1 MIIFKGRLLN
11 NLAIESRT
19 SSCQCRSLHG
29 FQTSHFRLQSI
40 QNYASHCHCQTSFPS
55 FAHRHVKSL
64 YWADALFL
72 DSWVTARRFRSA
84 LCSEVLIRN
93 ILIWSYP
100 QCLLRDQWIIERLSK
115 AMSATLI
122 ISCQFHRKFHFIWKK
137 SDSSVSSRSKDQQ
150 PLELRLK
157 LKLCSLTNGLSM
169 SKSQN
174 KLSGV
179 SMF

>member
-1 MIIFKGRLLN
+1 MQVSTWLSNITFQV
-11 NLAIESRT
+11 AIDSEL
-19 SSCQCRSLHG
+19 CQSLPLSDIVSKLCTPPCEVDVLSWYPFLG
-29 FQTSHFRLQSI
+29 QLSH
-40 QNYASHCHCQTSFPS
+40 T
-55 FAHRHVKSL
+55 
-64 YWADALFL
+64 
-72 DSWVTARRFRSA
+72 VTARRFRSA